1 MLCMEI
7 QERWSKMIELRIYT
21 EDEYKADL
29 RKELEENGLY
39 ESVKKRLDEINNI
52 TSKLS
57 YLKHR
62 HVQEIMC
69 EVLDLVEMR

>member
-7 QERWSKMIELRIYT
+7 QERWTRMIELRIYT

-39 ESVKKRLDEINNI
+39 ESVKKK
-52 TSKLS
+52 T
-57 YLKHR
+57 
-62 HVQEIMC
+62 
-69 EVLDLVEMR
+69 

>member
-1 MLCMEI
+1 MN
-7 QERWSKMIELRIYT
+7 RVVNGMIELREYT
-21 EDEYKADL
+21 YDEYKADL

-39 ESVKKRLDEINNI
+39 ESVKKRLDEINTI
-52 TSKLS
+52 TSELS

-62 HVQEIMC
+62 HVQEKMC